1 MNTLEIKI
9 VEQLNNKHYRQHG
22 DKLFDIANTEINSNQ
37 NLFCSMNLYTLQPRS
52 MTISLLN
59 LVKYLMQDAMN
70 FYAIGKLSCIENS
83 KVIDGS
89 VSLRDELKVYAL
101 NKIIN

>member
-1 MNTLEIKI
+1 MGINFLTLLI
-9 VEQLNNKHYRQHG
+9 Q
-22 DKLFDIANTEINSNQ
+22 KLTPTK
-37 NLFCSMNLYTLQPRS
+37 FCSMNLYTLQPRS

-70 FYAIGKLSCIENS
+70 FYAIGKLSCIEKS

-101 NKIIN
+101 KKIIN

>member
-37 NLFCSMNLYTLQPRS
+37 ILLHCSMNLYTLQPRS

-70 FYAIGKLSCIENS
+70 FYA
-83 KVIDGS
+83 
-89 VSLRDELKVYAL
+89 VYMHR
-101 NKIIN
+101 KQ

>member
-9 VEQLNNKHYRQHG
+9 VEQLNNKRYRQHG

-37 NLFCSMNLYTLQPRS
+37 ILLHEFIHVAAEIDDNIPIEPSKVFNARCNEFLRS
-52 MTISLLN
+52 
-59 LVKYLMQDAMN
+59 
-70 FYAIGKLSCIENS
+70 IGKLSCIENS

-101 NKIIN
+101 KKIIN